1 MLVRETLVIHSRL
14 RQHGLQALAIEHLA
28 ARLAGGF
35 LQPINSDSLKE
46 AIGEAIGMDLGEFN
60 DIKTLPGFPRAAAAT
75 LEKAWAAGL
84 KFTELAKTSDAIVRS
99 RIDAVSRLEAEVL
112 KRLPPSMRRP
122 ADLVDLALQHLR
134 HAKTLFG
141 AIRVLGRTEMS
152 PIWRPFLAALK
163 DVTDVQWVAGPR
175 QVPAWA
181 PALGIAVVETAPEHP
196 EIQSKSCAS
205 PRHEALEAM
214 RWARALLASG
224 RAKPEE
230 IAIAAASPTEWDDH
244 FQALSEMAGI
254 DLHFVHGRKALSTPE
269 GQLAAAL
276 AEVLLRG
283 FSQARMTRLVAL
295 LRSQNS
301 DFKIV
306 PGNWWHGLP
315 EDAPLLDAASWRDV
329 LPAMSHPDA
338 NSKAVVRAL
347 TSLTETLAFG
357 LKRAGEVGGILLHG
371 RSLAIWE
378 RALTEGPP
386 EALDVTLAS
395 LTLPD
400 QVAQEANIIWAPA
413 ASLAADPRLWVRLVG
428 LTSRAWPRH
437 QAEDALLP
445 NHIVDSSL
453 LDPLPVH
460 QADRRDF
467 DTILKTTVRQVVC
480 SRARRD
486 TQGRIN
492 GISPLYPRAPREIYR
507 QRARIPEHA
516 AGRTDR
522 LFARPAEFE
531 GVPVARS
538 ARSCWIDWPSD

>member
-14 RQHGLQALAIEHLA
+14 SWRQVRGVAAIERQHGLQALAIEHLA

-35 LQPINSDSLKE
+35 LQPINSASLKE

-75 LEKAWAAGL
+75 LQKAWAAGL
-84 KFTELAKTSDAIVRS
+84 KFTELAKTSDALARS
-99 RIDAVSRLEAEVL
+99 RIDAVTRLEAEVL

-122 ADLVDLALQHLR
+122 ADLVALALPHLR

-181 PALGIAVVETAPEHP
+181 RALGIAVVETPPERP
-196 EIQSKSCAS
+196 EIQSESCAS
-205 PRHEALEAM
+205 PRHEALEAT

-230 IAIAAASPTEWDDH
+230 IAIAAASPAEWDDH

-283 FSQARMTRLVAL
+283 FSQARMTRLIAS
-295 LRSQNS
+295 LRSQNP

-306 PGNWWHGLP
+306 PGNWWRALP

-329 LPAMSHPDA
+329 PAPRDTPATPTTQNQSYPCRTCKSTTPFFYCTPCRAEYEKREAEEDA
-338 NSKAVVRAL
+338 KRKAKQPRINA
-347 TSLTETLAFG
+347 
-357 LKRAGEVGGILLHG
+357 
-371 RSLAIWE
+371 
-378 RALTEGPP
+378 
-386 EALDVTLAS
+386 
-395 LTLPD
+395 
-400 QVAQEANIIWAPA
+400 AQ
-413 ASLAADPRLWVRLVG
+413 
-428 LTSRAWPRH
+428 RAWYAERKNRYATTKSCAACGKNFKPKRKDARFCSNACR
-437 QAEDALLP
+437 QAM
-445 NHIVDSSL
+445 H
-453 LDPLPVH
+453 
-460 QADRRDF
+460 
-467 DTILKTTVRQVVC
+467 
-480 SRARRD
+480 RAK
-486 TQGRIN
+486 
-492 GISPLYPRAPREIYR
+492 
-507 QRARIPEHA
+507 H
-516 AGRTDR
+516 
-522 LFARPAEFE
+522 
-531 GVPVARS
+531 ARS
-538 ARSCWIDWPSD
+538 AAS